1 MNSSHSQQNLS
12 QRNLSN
18 SMHTRLNA
26 GNFVKK
32 ESLEMKLSQ
41 REKSS
46 FGINSE
52 GESEKINFIQHQ
64 GCSRGISRSWP
75 LIQPSMMG

>member
-1 MNSSHSQQNLS
+1 
-12 QRNLSN
+12 
-18 SMHTRLNA
+18 MHTRLNA

-64 GCSRGISRSWP
+64 NRLVNTKSLNC
-75 LIQPSMMG
+75 PSKSEN